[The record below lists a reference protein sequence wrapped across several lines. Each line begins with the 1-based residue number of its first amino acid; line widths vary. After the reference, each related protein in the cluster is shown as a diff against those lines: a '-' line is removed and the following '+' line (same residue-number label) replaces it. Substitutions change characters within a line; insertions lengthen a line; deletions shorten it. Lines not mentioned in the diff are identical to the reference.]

1 MYPINNNSPND
12 QYLGGFPQL
21 TPTQNK
27 TISSQLEKTICK
39 IHKLDGKNATGFLCK
54 IPFPDN
60 SNLMPVLITNNH
72 VLNKED
78 IQLFKTI
85 KVTLGNDKIEK
96 YIKLDESRI
105 VYTSSDESIDVTIIE
120 IKPNIDGFK
129 HFLDVDDKIF
139 ATNYVDVYQKKPV
152 YILQYPQGKE
162 SSHSE
167 GIINK
172 INDKI
177 IEHSCSVDFCS
188 SGAPILKLSSFKV
201 IGVHKK
207 LTNGNVNEGTL
218 IQFIINYFY
227 DKYYNKKPS
236 NNQKKNNNYN
246 NKDPNQQ
253 YIGNNMRN
261 FYEPDPDEKKTKI
274 VKVDYPTFE
283 SNIFNVQENNNNQPN
298 NNFNTPNN
306 DFNNPKDD
314 YNSPNN
320 DFNTPNNDFNTPNN
334 DFNKPNN
341 DFNTPNN
348 NRQNN
353 NYNMPN
359 GNYNPPNNNY
369 NPPNNNYNPPNN
381 NYNPQNNNYYP
392 PNNNY
397 NPPNNNY
404 NPPNNNYVS
413 PNNNYI
419 RPNNNYNPSNNNY
432 YPPNNNNNSPNN
444 NYNSPNNNYNPPNNN
459 YKSPNNNY
467 NPPNNNYKSPNNN
480 YNPPNN
486 IYNPQNNMINYGLE
500 EITNDNNSKAYN
512 RNSSGG
518 PVKSFAFYEYQVFKD
533 KNHIVYKTI
542 ENFNGD
548 PNKMLFCLF
557 SGHGGTEVAQ
567 YLQEKFA
574 KYMKK
579 ILPFK
584 DTSKDLTNLFKALD
598 EKIKGL
604 NVPNVGA
611 TGTIVYIQNY
621 NGKKK
626 LYCANVGNNRCLLIN
641 RKGVIKL
648 SNDHNINDPEEH
660 KRILRKG
667 GTLNT
672 TDLAAKLP
680 SSRSFGY
687 WSIKKNG
694 GIISDPHISV
704 IDINNDDLYIIIG
717 SEKVWKYF
725 KNEDCLKVIGNK
737 YPKEISK
744 KITVEIMSKGC
755 PHNVGSIV
763 ISFK

>member
-1 MYPINNNSPND
+1 MYPINKNSPNE
-12 QYLGGFPQL
+12 QYLGGLPTL
-21 TPTQNK
+21 NSTQNK
-27 TISSQLEKTICK
+27 TILSQLEKTICK

-85 KVTLGNDKIEK
+85 RITFCNDKIEK

-105 VYTSSDESIDVTIIE
+105 VYTSSDESIDITIIE

-129 HFLDVDDKIF
+129 HFLDVDEKIF
-139 ATNYVDVYQKKPV
+139 ETNYVDIYQKKPV

-167 GIINK
+167 GIVNK
-172 INDKI
+172 ISDKI
-177 IEHSCSVDFCS
+177 IEHTCSVDFCS

-218 IQFIINYFY
+218 IKFIINYFY
-227 DKYYNKKPS
+227 DKYYNKKSS
-236 NNQKKNNNYN
+236 NNYKKSNTYN
-246 NKDPNQQ
+246 NKDPNQL
-253 YIGNNMRN
+253 YKGNNMRN

-283 SNIFNVQENNNNQPN
+283 SNIFNIQENNNNQPN

-306 DFNNPKDD
+306 DFNCPNDD
-314 YNSPNN
+314 FNRPNN
-320 DFNTPNNDFNTPNN
+320 DFITPNNDFIT
-334 DFNKPNN
+334 
-341 DFNTPNN
+341 
-348 NRQNN
+348 QNN
-353 NYNMPN
+353 NPPN
-359 GNYNPPNNNY
+359 NNYNPPNNNY

-381 NYNPQNNNYYP
+381 NYNPPNNNYNP

-404 NPPNNNYVS
+404 NPPNNNY
-413 PNNNYI
+413 
-419 RPNNNYNPSNNNY
+419 
-432 YPPNNNNNSPNN
+432 
-444 NYNSPNNNYNPPNNN
+444 NPPNNN
-459 YKSPNNNY
+459 YI
-467 NPPNNNYKSPNNN
+467 PPNNNYKPQNNN
-480 YNPPNN
+480 YNQPNN

-500 EITNDNNSKAYN
+500 EITNDNNSKSYN

-518 PVKSFAFYEYQVFKD
+518 PVKSYAYYEYQVFKE
-533 KNHIVYKTI
+533 KNHIAYKTI

-611 TGTIVYIQNY
+611 TGTVVFIQNY

-667 GTLNT
+667 GTLNI
-672 TDLAAKLP
+672 TDLNAKLP

-704 IDINNDDLYIIIG
+704 IEINNDDLYIIIG

-744 KITVEIMSKGC
+744 KITVEIISKGC

>member
-341 DFNTPNN
+341 DFNTPT
-348 NRQNN
+348 Q
-353 NYNMPN
+353 
-359 GNYNPPNNNY
+359 
-369 NPPNNNYNPPNN
+369 
-381 NYNPQNNNYYP
+381 
-392 PNNNY
+392 
-397 NPPNNNY
+397 
-404 NPPNNNYVS
+404 
-413 PNNNYI
+413 I
-419 RPNNNYNPSNNNY
+419 
-432 YPPNNNNNSPNN
+432 
-444 NYNSPNNNYNPPNNN
+444 
-459 YKSPNNNY
+459 
-467 NPPNNNYKSPNNN
+467 
-480 YNPPNN
+480 
-486 IYNPQNNMINYGLE
+486 
-500 EITNDNNSKAYN
+500 
-512 RNSSGG
+512 
-518 PVKSFAFYEYQVFKD
+518 
-533 KNHIVYKTI
+533 
-542 ENFNGD
+542 
-548 PNKMLFCLF
+548 
-557 SGHGGTEVAQ
+557 
-567 YLQEKFA
+567 
-574 KYMKK
+574 
-579 ILPFK
+579 
-584 DTSKDLTNLFKALD
+584 
-598 EKIKGL
+598 
-604 NVPNVGA
+604 
-611 TGTIVYIQNY
+611 
-621 NGKKK
+621 
-626 LYCANVGNNRCLLIN
+626 
-641 RKGVIKL
+641 
-648 SNDHNINDPEEH
+648 
-660 KRILRKG
+660 
-667 GTLNT
+667 
-672 TDLAAKLP
+672 
-680 SSRSFGY
+680 
-687 WSIKKNG
+687 
-694 GIISDPHISV
+694 IISQITTIICQMV
-704 IDINNDDLYIIIG
+704 IIIRQIITIILQIIIIILQIIIIILQIITIILQIIIIILQIIIIIHQIIIIIHQIIIIFHQIIIIFHQIITIILQIITIIPQIIIIFHQIITINHQIITIIPQII
-717 SEKVWKYF
+717 SI
-725 KNEDCLKVIGNK
+725 NLKI
-737 YPKEISK
+737 I
-744 KITVEIMSKGC
+744 
-755 PHNVGSIV
+755 
-763 ISFK
+763 